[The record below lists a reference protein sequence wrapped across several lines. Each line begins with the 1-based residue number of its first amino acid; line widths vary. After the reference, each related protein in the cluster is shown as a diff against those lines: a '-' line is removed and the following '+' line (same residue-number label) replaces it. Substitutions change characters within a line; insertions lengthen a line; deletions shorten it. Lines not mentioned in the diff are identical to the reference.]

1 MACPPLS
8 TEVNEK
14 DNVKTKAAKRRKT
27 LIIATAVVLTA
38 AVLFFA
44 VFSTAVCLTFP
55 AETAALTALDR
66 AGTSA
71 DELDHALR
79 AAIGLLESK
88 DDYRS
93 EKFYNGLT
101 SFASIEAEGT
111 GNAVWAYFNPD
122 EADKL
127 AFSVLKYLKCADTAE
142 ELAESLEGKNVDMSG
157 ISAEKLRACTASVK
171 SVAARIKE
179 KGYSEWSER
188 TACVETLFGND
199 RFWEVLSFKKIY
211 RTLDYFKYVTAEV
224 TDLSLVDLVFGKG
237 FAERTER
244 GNGLILSALRRLS
257 YEKYLEL
264 FTNLPDFARFLSEV
278 IKFMFEDVDDVPTC
292 TADFAC
298 ALREWQITALG
309 KEAAPLNVY
318 VEAVGTLLEL
328 PCGQWSASERAE
340 AVAAVE
346 ALIR

>member
-1 MACPPLS
+1 MACTPLS

-14 DNVKTKAAKRRKT
+14 DNVTTKAAKRRKS

-44 VFSTAVCLTFP
+44 AFSTAVCLTFP

-71 DELDHALR
+71 DELDRALR
-79 AAIGLLESK
+79 ASIELVTSK
-88 DDYRS
+88 EDYRS

-101 SFASIEAEGT
+101 SFASLEAEGA

-142 ELAESLEGKNVDMSG
+142 ELAESLEGKNVDISG

-199 RFWEVLSFKKIY
+199 RFWEVLSFKEIY

-264 FTNLPDFARFLSEV
+264 FANLPDVARFFSEAV
-278 IKFMFEDVDDVPTC
+278 KFIFEYVGDDPIY
-292 TADFAC
+292 TAGLAC
-298 ALREWQITALG
+298 ALKEWQFAVSG
-309 KEAAPLNVY
+309 KESASEKVY
-318 VEAVGTLLEL
+318 VEAFETLLAL
-328 PCGQWSASERAE
+328 PDGEWSDGERA
-340 AVAAVE
+340 AAITAVE
-346 ALIR
+346 GLIN